1 MTQETSPI
9 AEVPAK
15 KSNKGLIIGIVV
27 ALVLCC
33 CCVAVIGVYFGY
45 DKLMQY
51 FQTFTQ
57 STGY

>member
-9 AEVPAK
+9 AEAPAK
-15 KSNKGLIIGIVV
+15 KSKKGLIIGIII

-45 DKLMQY
+45 DKVVQY
-51 FQTFTQ
+51 IQNFT
-57 STGY
+57 SSGY